1 MMALDRMRALVARLV
16 DLREGEGRP
25 ALQAFLSLFGIIAGH
40 TILETARDTLFLD
53 KLPVSR
59 LTLVYALLAGL
70 SLLVAAGNARF
81 VRAFG
86 QRNALVVTLIAC
98 AYGTTVFHF
107 LPATPVA
114 VFALY
119 LWSALLGTVVAV
131 QFWALAGQLFTVAQ
145 GKRLFG
151 PVAAGGV
158 AGAVAGASLAAAVL
172 EAVSVQSLLLVA
184 SGLFLVTAFGLTTVR
199 TDELVS
205 GADDTVSDGADA
217 TPGPRGALAMFRE
230 VPYLWGVAAL
240 VALSVAAVLTTDY
253 LFKSVA
259 PAAARGLGLELG
271 AFLARYYAILNAGSL
286 IVQLFVAGRVLRRFG
301 VIGGL
306 MVLPALLL
314 AGGVLSVVLGG
325 VLLVMATKGAD
336 GALRHSLN
344 RVSTELT
351 VLPVPSEVRG
361 RAKALIDTSLARGVQ
376 AGMAGTILLLAMFE
390 LATPRILAIV
400 VAVLSGAWLLVAIRL
415 RRPYLDLFRQALR
428 RGSLEVDEAPEL
440 DLGSVEAVLE
450 ALSSPEPATVLGAL
464 ELLGQKG
471 RTRLIPALILYH
483 HDEEVL
489 LRALSLVA
497 RPNRT
502 DWVPLT
508 ERLLT
513 HPSERVRVGAVRALR
528 DQAKALDKARTD
540 PSPAVRAH
548 AAFCLAHCE
557 GRTDIASDP
566 LIAALLATPG
576 EPGRAARVAI
586 LDSIRDHADARW
598 ADTVLAIVREAR
610 GDRPGGDWSRADP
623 ELVEHAAQAMSVV
636 QDPRFI
642 GELVSMVPARDRR
655 SAVRAALVAYGEPAQ
670 EALERA
676 LLDPATDPHMR
687 VHLPRS
693 LSAFANQRA
702 ADFLTA
708 ALAQDLPGNVRYKAL
723 RGLGRLVADHRVR
736 VDHAAIE
743 RELLANLS
751 EHLRLLAL
759 IAPLAEGQRGTP
771 ARATGCGRLVLGLLS
786 DKLEQSLERAFRLL
800 QIAHKNE
807 DLRSVFLAVRS
818 GDRRARA
825 NALEFLDALGTG
837 TVRGDPKVRSE
848 ARRLLRLAVD
858 DLSPEERVARAGDAV
873 PSRPATYEDALR
885 VLLSDRDDALAG
897 LAAYHATE
905 LGLPA
910 LSAEAVE
917 ATRERPTFGIREALL
932 ALRRQTQV
940 AHA

>member
-1 MMALDRMRALVARLV
+1 MMAADRMRALAAKLV

-25 ALQAFLSLFGIIAGH
+25 ALQAFLSLFGIVAGH
-40 TILETARDTLFLD
+40 TILETARDALFLD

-59 LTLVYALLAGL
+59 LTVVYALLAGL
-70 SLLVAAGNARF
+70 SLLVATANARF

-86 QRNALVVTLIAC
+86 QRNALVVTLVVC

-119 LWSALLGTVVAV
+119 LWSALLGTVVAM

-158 AGAVAGASLAAAVL
+158 AGAVAGATLAVAAL

-184 SGLFLVTAFGLTTVR
+184 SGLFLATALGLTTLR
-199 TDELVS
+199 TDELSASPDLEV
-205 GADDTVSDGADA
+205 APTAA
-217 TPGPRGALAMFRE
+217 GPRGSLAMFRE

-259 PAAARGLGLELG
+259 PTAARGLGLDLG
-271 AFLARYYAILNAGSL
+271 AFLARYYALLNAASL
-286 IVQLFVAGRVLRRFG
+286 VVQVFVAGRILRRFG
-301 VIGGL
+301 VVAGL

-314 AGGVLSVVLGG
+314 MGGVLSVLFGG
-325 VLLVMATKGAD
+325 VLLVMVTKGAD
-336 GALRHSLN
+336 GALRHSLH

-351 VLPVPSEVRG
+351 VLPLPGDVRS

-376 AGMAGTILLLAMFE
+376 AGTAGAILVLAMFE

-400 VAVLSGAWLLVAIRL
+400 VAVLSGAWLVVALRL

-428 RGSLEVDEAPEL
+428 KGSLEMDEAPEL

-450 ALSSPEPATVLGAL
+450 ALSSPEPATVLGAM

-471 RTRLIPALILYH
+471 RARLIPGLILYH
-483 HDEEVL
+483 DDEEVL
-489 LRALSLVA
+489 LRALELVA
-497 RPNRT
+497 RPERT

-508 ERLLT
+508 TRLLS

-528 DQAKALDKARTD
+528 NQAVALERARSD

-557 GRTDIASDP
+557 GRTDLHGDP
-566 LIAALLATPG
+566 LIVELLAATG
-576 EPGRAARVAI
+576 DAGRAARVAI
-586 LDSIRDHADARW
+586 LDSIRDHADPRW
-598 ADTVLAIVREAR
+598 ADTILDIVREAR
-610 GDRPGGDWSRADP
+610 GAGDGGGWARSDP
-623 ELVEHAAQAMSVV
+623 ELIEHAAQAMATVR
-636 QDPRFI
+636 DPRFI
-642 GELVSMVPARDRR
+642 DELVSMVPVRDRR

-676 LLDPATDPHMR
+676 LLDPATDPHLR
-687 VHLPRS
+687 VHVPRS
-693 LSAFANQRA
+693 LSAFGNQRA
-702 ADFLTA
+702 ADFLTQV
-708 ALAQDLPGNVRYKAL
+708 LGNRMAGVVRYKAL

-743 RELLANLS
+743 RELLANLA

-759 IAPLAEGQRGTP
+759 VVPLEDGQRAAP
-771 ARATGCGRLVLGLLS
+771 ERASGCGRLVLGLLH
-786 DKLEQSLERAFRLL
+786 DKLGQSLERAFRLL

-807 DLRSVFLAVRS
+807 DLRSVYLAVSS

-825 NALEFLDALGTG
+825 NALELLEALGTG
-837 TVRGDPKVRSE
+837 TAQGDPKVRTE
-848 ARRLLRLAVD
+848 ARRLLRVVVD
-858 DLSPEERVARAGDAV
+858 DLPAADRVARAGDAV
-873 PSRPATYEDALR
+873 AARPQTYEDALR
-885 VLLSDRDDALAG
+885 VLLGDRDDDLVALS
-897 LAAYHATE
+897 AYHATE
-905 LGLPA
+905 LGLAA
-910 LSAEAVE
+910 LSAEVVE
-917 ATRERPTFGIREALL
+917 ATRERPVVGIRAALL

-940 AHA
+940 VHA

>member
-1 MMALDRMRALVARLV
+1 MATYDAADRMRALVARLV

-40 TILETARDTLFLD
+40 TILETARDALFLD

-70 SLLVAAGNARF
+70 SLLVATGNARF

-86 QRNALVVTLIAC
+86 QRNALVVTLVVC

-158 AGAVAGASLAAAVL
+158 AGAVAGATLAAAVL

-184 SGLFLVTAFGLTTVR
+184 SALFLATAFGLTTLR
-199 TDELVS
+199 TEELS
-205 GADDTVSDGADA
+205 A
-217 TPGPRGALAMFRE
+217 TGELGGGGTASPGPRGLAMFRE

-259 PAAARGLGLELG
+259 PTAARTLGLDLG
-271 AFLARYYAILNAGSL
+271 PFLARYYAALNAASL
-286 IVQLFVAGRVLRRFG
+286 VVQLFVAGRILRRFG
-301 VIGGL
+301 VVAGL

-314 AGGVLSVVLGG
+314 VGGALSVLLGG
-325 VLLVMATKGAD
+325 VLLVMVTKGAD
-336 GALRHSLN
+336 GALRHSLH
-344 RVSTELT
+344 RVSIELA
-351 VLPVPSEVRG
+351 VLPIPGDVRG
-361 RAKALIDTSLARGVQ
+361 RAKALIDASLARGVQ
-376 AGMAGTILLLAMFE
+376 AGTAGAILVLATFE

-400 VAVLSGAWLLVAIRL
+400 LAVLSGAWLAVAIRL

-428 RGSLEVDEAPEL
+428 KGSLEMDEAPEL

-450 ALSSPEPATVLGAL
+450 ALSSPEPATVLGAM

-471 RTRLIPALILYH
+471 RARLLPGLILYH
-483 HDEEVL
+483 HDEDVL
-489 LRALSLVA
+489 LRALELVA
-497 RPNRT
+497 RPDRT

-508 ERLLT
+508 ERLLA

-528 DQAKALDKARTD
+528 SQALALDKARSD

-557 GRTDIASDP
+557 GRTDLTSDP
-566 LIAALLATPG
+566 LIVELLSARG
-576 EPGRAARVAI
+576 DAGRAARVAI
-586 LDSIRDHADARW
+586 LDSIRDHADPRW
-598 ADTVLAIVREAR
+598 ADTILEIVRESR
-610 GDRPGGDWSRADP
+610 GDRPGGDWTRGDP
-623 ELVEHAAQAMSVV
+623 ELVEHAAQAMAVV
-636 QDPRFI
+636 KDPRFI
-642 GELVSMVPARDRR
+642 DELVSMVPVRDRR

-676 LLDPATDPHMR
+676 LLDPVADSHLR

-693 LSAFANQRA
+693 LSAFGNQRA

-708 ALAQDLPGNVRYKAL
+708 LLGKDVAGVVRYKAL
-723 RGLGRLVADHRVR
+723 RGLGRLAADHRVR
-736 VDHAAIE
+736 VDHAAVE
-743 RELLANLS
+743 KGLLANLV

-759 IAPLAEGQRGTP
+759 VVPLEDGQRAAP
-771 ARATGCGRLVLGLLS
+771 ERATGCGRLVLGLLS
-786 DKLEQSLERAFRLL
+786 DKLDQSLERAFRLL
-800 QIAHKNE
+800 QLAHKNE
-807 DLRSVFLAVRS
+807 DLRSVHLAVRS

-825 NALEFLDALGTG
+825 NALEFLDVLGTG
-837 TVRGDPKVRSE
+837 TERGDPKVRTE
-848 ARRLLRLAVD
+848 ARRLLRLVVD
-858 DLSPEERVARAGDAV
+858 DLPPADRVARAGDAV
-873 PSRPATYEDALR
+873 PPSPATYEDALR
-885 VLLSDRDDALAG
+885 VLLRDRDDDLAG
-897 LAAYHATE
+897 LSAYHATE
-905 LGLPA
+905 LGLAA
-910 LSAEAVE
+910 LSEEVVE
-917 ATRERPTFGIREALL
+917 ATRERPAIGIRGALL